1 MLASQIPHFDGV
13 FMHSCLMGN
22 MESLADLYPISDY
35 TISCMHP
42 LNSDG
47 GSMVSLVKELLKG
60 ADFPTTTKAVFKD
73 IYDEDDKGYKSAK
86 CNGDINLLDNK
97 EFGNLLPI
105 CKKLSS
111 RLLTLY
117 PDKKTEINKA
127 IENDIYV
134 GHPDYIFVDLQ
145 YYADQMAKATDD
157 AELKTIAD
165 ELKAQMKKTILAAI
179 NYHHSP
185 YAKDIKPD
193 FTLSVVAV
201 DHDGYIGDAGLTHS
215 FQTAYEY
222 TNFHKQTGWGDWLN
236 KLEAKPTTDNPAD
249 DKKSE

>member
-145 YYADQMAKATDD
+145 YYAYQMAKA
-157 AELKTIAD
+157 
-165 ELKAQMKKTILAAI
+165 
-179 NYHHSP
+179 
-185 YAKDIKPD
+185 
-193 FTLSVVAV
+193 
-201 DHDGYIGDAGLTHS
+201 
-215 FQTAYEY
+215 
-222 TNFHKQTGWGDWLN
+222 
-236 KLEAKPTTDNPAD
+236 TTDNPAD

>member
-1 MLASQIPHFDGV
+1 MNSVVQWKPR
-13 FMHSCLMGN
+13 N
-22 MESLADLYPISDY
+22 Y

-60 ADFPTTTKAVFKD
+60 TDFPTSTEAAFKD
-73 IYDEDDKGYKSAK
+73 CYKEANEGHAD
-86 CNGDINLLDNK
+86 CNGDMNLLDNK
-97 EFGNLLPI
+97 EFEKLLPI

-134 GHPDYIFVDLQ
+134 GHPD
-145 YYADQMAKATDD
+145 
-157 AELKTIAD
+157 
-165 ELKAQMKKTILAAI
+165 
-179 NYHHSP
+179 
-185 YAKDIKPD
+185 
-193 FTLSVVAV
+193 
-201 DHDGYIGDAGLTHS
+201 YIGDAGLTHS

-236 KLEAKPTTDNPAD
+236 KLEAKPTTDNPAG

>member
-22 MESLADLYPISDY
+22 MESLVDLYPISDY

-134 GHPDYIFVDLQ
+134 GHPDYI
-145 YYADQMAKATDD
+145 
-157 AELKTIAD
+157 
-165 ELKAQMKKTILAAI
+165 
-179 NYHHSP
+179 
-185 YAKDIKPD
+185 
-193 FTLSVVAV
+193 
-201 DHDGYIGDAGLTHS
+201 GDAGLTHS

-236 KLEAKPTTDNPAD
+236 KLEAKPTTDNPAG

>member
-35 TISCMHP
+35 TISCMPP

-145 YYADQMAKATDD
+145 YYADQMAKT
-157 AELKTIAD
+157 LLMPKTSSLIS
-165 ELKAQMKKTILAAI
+165 
-179 NYHHSP
+179 HS
-185 YAKDIKPD
+185 
-193 FTLSVVAV
+193 L
-201 DHDGYIGDAGLTHS
+201 
-215 FQTAYEY
+215 
-222 TNFHKQTGWGDWLN
+222 
-236 KLEAKPTTDNPAD
+236 
-249 DKKSE
+249 

>member
-1 MLASQIPHFDGV
+1 MLAAILLCGTTVLEPGARGFTRGVLHDEWSETVIGSDALSMYEFRRAVEASQIPHFDGV

-22 MESLADLYPISDY
+22 MESLADLYP
-35 TISCMHP
+35 
-42 LNSDG
+42 
-47 GSMVSLVKELLKG
+47 
-60 ADFPTTTKAVFKD
+60 
-73 IYDEDDKGYKSAK
+73 K

-165 ELKAQMKKTILAAI
+165 ELKAQMKKTILAAN

-236 KLEAKPTTDNPAD
+236 KLEAKPTTDNPAG